1 MENSMEIPQK
11 AKNRTKIWFN
21 NSTPEYIS
29 EENKNTNLKRCMHLN
44 VPSSIIYNGQDMEA
58 T

>member
-1 MENSMEIPQK
+1 MENSIEIPQK

-29 EENKNTNLKRCMHLN
+29 EENKNTNLKRHNAALC
-44 VPSSIIYNGQDMEA
+44 S
-58 T
+58 